1 MFFFFILAEEE
12 QKHGKIRRLSR
23 VSSHVTSLESDAK
36 SRKFKDLK
44 LSRPKLMKDST

>member
-1 MFFFFILAEEE
+1 MFFFILAEEE

-36 SRKFKDLK
+36 SRKFKDLNICIF
-44 LSRPKLMKDST
+44 